1 MAKRI
6 IASIDLSLIDKNKI
20 KEVKLKSGKTA
31 RFYDIEIYLK
41 DEKDQYGNDVSVS
54 IGQTKE
60 EREQKVTKVYL
71 GNGKTVWQSDSVQAQ
86 QEVKNDTLE
95 DDSLP
100 F

>member
-41 DEKDQYGNDVSVS
+41 DEKDQFGNDVSVS

-71 GNGKTVWQSDSVQAQ
+71 GNGKTVWQSDSPQRS
-86 QEVKNDTLE
+86 ENNSTNE
-95 DDSLP
+95 TSDDLP

>member
-6 IASIDLSLIDKNKI
+6 IASIDLSLIDKSKI
-20 KEVKLKSGKTA
+20 KEVTLKSGKVA
-31 RFYDIEIYLK
+31 KYYDIEIYLK

-71 GNGKTVWQSDSVQAQ
+71 GNGKTVWQSDSVQSSDNNTSN
-86 QEVKNDTLE
+86 ETS
-95 DDSLP
+95 DDLP